1 MRALSQFG
9 WRGLLPLNERVE
21 FADDSGQDEENKV
34 NPGDNSMAEVGIFV
48 GTMYGNSLLVA
59 EEAEAILSGLGHK
72 ATVYEDPQV
81 NDWESYTGRV
91 CAWWSPPPPG
101 RSDLPDSIVPL
112 YEGIKDMYQPHLRYG
127 IIALGDS
134 TYANFLRRRPE
145 FDQLL
150 QEQGAKAHRRDAE
163 D

>member
-1 MRALSQFG
+1 
-9 WRGLLPLNERVE
+9 
-21 FADDSGQDEENKV
+21 
-34 NPGDNSMAEVGIFV
+34 MAEVGIFV

-81 NDWESYTGRV
+81 NDWESYTGKYV
-91 CAWWSPPPPG
+91 LVVTSTTG
-101 RSDLPDSIVPL
+101 QGDLPDSIVPL

-134 TYANFLRRRPE
+134 TYANFCGGGLKL
-145 FDQLL
+145 DQLL
-150 QEQGAKAHRRDAE
+150 QEQGAKRIGEMLKIDASE
-163 D
+163 DPEPESVSNPWVEQWATLLA